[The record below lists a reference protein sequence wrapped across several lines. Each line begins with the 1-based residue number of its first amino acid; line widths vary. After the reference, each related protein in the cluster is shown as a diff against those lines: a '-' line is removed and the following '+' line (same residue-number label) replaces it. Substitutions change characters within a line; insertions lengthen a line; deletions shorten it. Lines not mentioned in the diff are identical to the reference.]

1 MKLRVALVGTY
12 ELGRQPF
19 GLASPAAWLRRA
31 GARVTLHDHS
41 VEPLDEAALAAADL
55 VAFHVPMHTATR
67 LAARHI
73 AALAAARPRP
83 HLAAYGLYASMNAG
97 YLRGLGVDSILGGE
111 FEAALVRLAESLAA
125 GTGDAADTPEVS
137 LEKLAFI
144 PPDRSGL
151 PPLTRYAR
159 LVDGPGEPRITGAT
173 EASRGCKHRCR
184 HCPIVPVYGG
194 RFRVVPREVVLE
206 DVRRQ
211 VEAGASHVT
220 FGDPDFFNGIGHALP
235 LVRALH
241 AAHPRLTYDVTIKV
255 EHLLRHADAL
265 PVLRD
270 TGCRFV
276 TSAVES
282 VDDRILEILDKGHTR
297 ADVVRALAATRAAG
311 LHLNPTFVAFT
322 PWIGRDGYLDLLDF
336 IEAHGLV
343 ASVAP
348 VQLSIRLLL
357 PAGSLLL
364 ERPEMTPHLGDFDPA
379 ALAWR
384 WRHPDPGMDALQRR
398 VADLVAEAGT
408 AGAPRV
414 AVFERVRAE
423 ARGAPAQARLE
434 PGAVAAVPQA
444 PVPYLDEPWYC

>member
-12 ELGRQPF
+12 DLGRQPF

-31 GARVTLHDHS
+31 GAVVTLHDHS
-41 VEPLDEAALAAADL
+41 VDPLDDAALAGADL

-73 AALAAARPRP
+73 AAVAAARPRP

-111 FEAALVRLAESLAA
+111 FEAALVRLAERLAA
-125 GTGDAADTPEVS
+125 GAPPAADAPDVS
-137 LEKLAFI
+137 LERLAFI
-144 PPDRSGL
+144 PPDRAGL
-151 PPLTRYAR
+151 PPLSRYAR

-194 RFRVVPREVVLE
+194 RFKVVPREVVLE

-211 VEAGASHVT
+211 VEAGATHVT

-235 LVRALH
+235 LVRELH
-241 AAHPRLTYDVTIKV
+241 AAHPHVSYDVTIKV

-265 PVLRD
+265 PVLRE

-282 VDDRILEILDKGHTR
+282 VDDRILTILDKGHTR
-297 ADVVRALAATRAAG
+297 QDVVAALAATRAAG

-322 PWIGRDGYLDLLDF
+322 PWIDRSGYVDLLGF
-336 IEAHGLV
+336 IEHHGLV
-343 ASVAP
+343 PSVAP

-364 ERPEMTPHLGDFDPA
+364 ERREMIPHLGGFDEA

-384 WRHPDPGMDALQRR
+384 WHHPDPAMDALQRR
-398 VADLVAEAGT
+398 VAGLVAAAG
-408 AGAPRV
+408 AGAPRE
-414 AVFERVRAE
+414 ALFEQVLAAAAGCRRH
-423 ARGAPAQARLE
+423 ARLT
-434 PGAVAAVPQA
+434 PGAVPAVPAA
-444 PVPYLDEPWYC
+444 PVPFLTEPWYC